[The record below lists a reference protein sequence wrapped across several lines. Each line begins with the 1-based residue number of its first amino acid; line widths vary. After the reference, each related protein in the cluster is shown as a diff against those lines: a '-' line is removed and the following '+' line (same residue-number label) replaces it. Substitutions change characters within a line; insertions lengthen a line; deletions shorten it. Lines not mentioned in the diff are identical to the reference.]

1 MGDVVMRWT
10 DRELLRNEVDVY
22 TRRLVRDGMVIA
34 YVEGYGDTWAARD
47 HGGRL
52 IEWGPTEAVC
62 MDAAEEA
69 CR

>member
-1 MGDVVMRWT
+1 MRWT

-22 TRRLVRDGMVIA
+22 VRRLQHDGETLA
-34 YVEGYGDTWAARD
+34 YVEGYGDTWAARLPS
-47 HGGRL
+47 GRL

-62 MDAAEEA
+62 MDAAEEV